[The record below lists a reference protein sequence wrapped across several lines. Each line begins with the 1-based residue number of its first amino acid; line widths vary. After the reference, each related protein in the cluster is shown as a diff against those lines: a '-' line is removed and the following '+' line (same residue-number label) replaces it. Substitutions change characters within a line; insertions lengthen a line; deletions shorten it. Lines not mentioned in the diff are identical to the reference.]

1 MRVCSSAM
9 SKWNECC
16 GLHRSSISYR
26 KIRWTYPWSF
36 VLYST
41 YNGHVLKI
49 YLQSYNSYWICE
61 WSKLNHSFFCTTKRC
76 CVNSSNS
83 PDKMFRESGL
93 HWKVRPIS
101 FKFNLFFIEYQEEK
115 CIKLF
120 LNEWHGSLYNLQS
133 FPIFHKGALSIA
145 NLEEWNH
152 WTSHEHLNLSAFCY
166 KFLSRKDWFV
176 VKISFT
182 CGHKSS
188 WNGSQSQIYL
198 SQ

>member
-49 YLQSYNSYWICE
+49 YLQSYNLYWICE
-61 WSKLNHSFFCTTKRC
+61 WSKLNHSFWSTIKKC

-83 PDKMFRESGL
+83 PDKMLIRELGL
-93 HWKVRPIS
+93 HWK
-101 FKFNLFFIEYQEEK
+101 KTYFNEI
-115 CIKLF
+115 
-120 LNEWHGSLYNLQS
+120 QS
-133 FPIFHKGALSIA
+133 FLYWIPRGKVYQAFS
-145 NLEEWNH
+145 EWMT
-152 WTSHEHLNLSAFCY
+152 WLFIQLTIVSHFP
-166 KFLSRKDWFV
+166 
-176 VKISFT
+176 
-182 CGHKSS
+182 
-188 WNGSQSQIYL
+188 
-198 SQ
+198 